1 MKFLMYMIFQDKIKK
16 PEPGIR
22 SINLDGKKGGAVEV
36 ATVQVLTH
44 LIGDLVLVLCNL

>member
-1 MKFLMYMIFQDKIKK
+1 MKFIMRMIFQDVFKK
-16 PEPGIR
+16 PEPRIW
-22 SINLDGKKGGAVEV
+22 SINLDGKKGGGVEV